1 MIYVCFISSI
11 GVLGFIRL
19 VSLLRRV
26 KWRDD
31 LDDFF
36 PVACG
41 DWSVPNGC
49 TRVTLEQSG
58 CERAKDITTENSL
71 IFNVG
76 GVDRLLNTQI
86 EQCVEDVD
94 GAKLMSPSDLSS
106 NDEHG
111 YLIHVSFNSGV
122 FGFIDDMYMQTE
134 IFVPEGHS
142 SKNWRSLSIQS
153 QLRTG
158 KSDLGINYDRVK
170 SMLDCLND
178 TFMNSSQAPLPCSQ

>member
-1 MIYVCFISSI
+1 M
-11 GVLGFIRL
+11 
-19 VSLLRRV
+19 
-26 KWRDD
+26 
-31 LDDFF
+31 
-36 PVACG
+36 
-41 DWSVPNGC
+41 
-49 TRVTLEQSG
+49 
-58 CERAKDITTENSL
+58 
-71 IFNVG
+71 G

-134 IFVPEGHS
+134 IFVPEGHT

-158 KSDLGINYDRVK
+158 KTDLGINYDRVK

-178 TFMNSSQAPLPCSQ
+178 TFMNSSQEPLPCSQ